1 MAIQAA
7 IVRIMKARKSATHTQ
22 LVNEVTRIL
31 AGRFPPKPQTIKKQ
45 IESLIERDYLER
57 SATERKM
64 LLYVA

>member
-1 MAIQAA
+1 
-7 IVRIMKARKSATHTQ
+7 VGFSFSFSRSY
-22 LVNEVTRIL
+22 LVAFLCVTLRSLQVTRLL

-57 SATERKM
+57 SSTERKM